1 MNGISLKRVPGAES
15 CHAGANGGGV
25 TIPFPKR
32 KVTRAVAEAEL
43 SVLERTYPHAE
54 TALEYGNPFE
64 LLIAVILSAQC
75 TDARVNLTTPFLFA
89 RYPDAAAL
97 AAAKQEDVE
106 GIIKSCGFF
115 RMKSKNIIAAAQS
128 LVKNHG
134 GEVPSERAAL
144 EALPGVGRKT
154 ANVVMSVVFE
164 AAAFAVDTHVF
175 RVSHRLGLTLGTTPR
190 AVETDVTKLVPPEK
204 WRHAHHWLILHGRAI
219 CKAPTPLCPQCP
231 VSMCPSRPIVARAFA
246 AKLKTA
252 SGRARPSAP
261 AAATRRRPKSSSTA
275 RTR

>member
-1 MNGISLKRVPGAES
+1 
-15 CHAGANGGGV
+15 V

-43 SVLERTYPHAE
+43 AILEGHYPNPV

-89 RYPDAAAL
+89 AYPDARAL
-97 AAAKQEDVE
+97 AAAPQPDVE
-106 GIIKSCGFF
+106 ALIKSCGFF
-115 RMKSKNIIAAAQS
+115 RMKAKNIIAAAKAIDEQ
-128 LVKNHG
+128 HG
-134 GEVPSERAAL
+134 GLVPREREQL

-190 AVETDVTKLVPPEK
+190 AVEDDVTKLVPPAK

-219 CKAPTPLCPQCP
+219 CKAPTPQCGLCP
-231 VSMCPSRPIVARAFA
+231 VTMCPSRPIVARVFA
-246 AKLKTA
+246 AKAKLKSA
-252 SGRARPSAP
+252 SVRARRDAP
-261 AAATRRRPKSSSTA
+261 AAAVPRRPKSPSAS
-275 RTR
+275 RSR

>member
-1 MNGISLKRVPGAES
+1 
-15 CHAGANGGGV
+15 V
-25 TIPFPKR
+25 TIPFPKK

-43 SVLERTYPHAE
+43 KILEHTYPHAE

-89 RYPDAAAL
+89 KYPDAAAL
-97 AAAKQEDVE
+97 GGAKQEDVE
-106 GIIKSCGFF
+106 AIIKSCGFF
-115 RMKSKNIIAAAQS
+115 RMKAKNIIAAAKAVAEQ
-128 LVKNHG
+128 HG
-134 GEVPSERAAL
+134 CAVPSEREQL

-190 AVETDVTKLVPPEK
+190 HVETDVTKLVPPEQ

-219 CKAPTPLCPQCP
+219 CKAPTPLCGICP
-231 VSMCPSRPIVARAFA
+231 VTMCPSRPIVAKVFA
-246 AKLKTA
+246 AKAKLKSA
-252 SGRARPSAP
+252 SAPARPSAP
-261 AAATRRRPKSSSTA
+261 AAAVRRRRKSSSAA
-275 RTR
+275 RSR

>member
-1 MNGISLKRVPGAES
+1 VR
-15 CHAGANGGGV
+15 ANGGRV

-43 SVLERTYPHAE
+43 NILEATYPHAV
-54 TALEYGNPFE
+54 TALEYDDPFE

-89 RYPDAAAL
+89 RYPDAPALSAA
-97 AAAKQEDVE
+97 QQSDVE

-115 RMKSKNIIAAAQS
+115 RTKAKNIIAAARG
-128 LVKNHG
+128 LVEKHG
-134 GEVPSERAAL
+134 GEVPSERAEL

-219 CKAPTPLCPQCP
+219 CKAPTPLCAQCP
-231 VSMCPSRPIVARAFA
+231 VTMCPSRPLVARAFA
-246 AKLKTA
+246 AKVKSA

-261 AAATRRRPKSSSTA
+261 AAAVPRRRKSPSAA